1 MATLGIPDWGACFQ
15 ASQIIGVLQAH
26 SRTFMYLEF
35 QGGRELFVMMLLL
48 VTLLNA
54 RELRE

>member
-26 SRTFMYLEF
+26 SRIFIYLEF
-35 QGGRELFVMMLLL
+35 QGGGEQCL
-48 VTLLNA
+48 
-54 RELRE
+54 